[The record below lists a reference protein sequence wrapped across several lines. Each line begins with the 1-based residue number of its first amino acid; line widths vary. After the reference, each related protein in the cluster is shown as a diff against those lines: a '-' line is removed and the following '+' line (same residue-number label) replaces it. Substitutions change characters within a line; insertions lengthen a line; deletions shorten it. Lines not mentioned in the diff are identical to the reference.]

1 MPKMKKTRVYNP
13 WENLQRAYEIA
24 VLGNFKIVPIST
36 EPLFD
41 DFKNF
46 VLTQFKAE
54 YFDKKGDIYLELP
67 KGEPTG
73 YDIPVIEFD
82 GNSEKLT
89 QIRNGNLGEK
99 PTEFDGTSH
108 EVLVKTATRRMEL
121 TATQVEKIYKI
132 AAVIA
137 QMDGSDKIKIGHVA
151 EAIVY
156 QQPKDNGAWDGKH
169 INTFYYCLVDDMYV
183 DVEGAKVPLKYLSA
197 DGKEELQTLITTLQS
212 FI

>member
-24 VLGNFKIVPIST
+24 VLGNFKIVPISS

-54 YFDKKGDIYLELP
+54 YFHKKGDIYLELP

-89 QIRNGNLGEK
+89 QIRNGNFAEK
-99 PTEFDGTSH
+99 PTEFDGTSY
-108 EVLVKTATRRMEL
+108 EVLVKTATRRMGL

-137 QMDGSDKIKIGHVA
+137 QMDGSDKIKIEHVA
-151 EAIVY
+151 EAIMY
-156 QQPKDNGAWDGKH
+156 QVND
-169 INTFYYCLVDDMYV
+169 NTFYYCLVDDMFM
-183 DVEGAKVPLKYLSA
+183 DIEGAKIPLKYVSA
-197 DGKEELQTLITTLQS
+197 DGKEQLQTLITTLQS